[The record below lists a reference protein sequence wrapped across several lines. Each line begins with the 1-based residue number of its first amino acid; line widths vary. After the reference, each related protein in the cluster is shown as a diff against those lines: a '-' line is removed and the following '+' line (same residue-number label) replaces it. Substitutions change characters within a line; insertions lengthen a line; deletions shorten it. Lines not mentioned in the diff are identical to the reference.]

1 MKPAGVTKGELSLL
15 HAGRVRGRPELPQEG
30 TEEGTRQA
38 QCEARTSKARQ
49 RGVGGC
55 IFLTMTPPGAP
66 RSQTRKQANYDFFF
80 SQELGS
86 SL

>member
-1 MKPAGVTKGELSLL
+1 MKPARVTKGESSSL
-15 HAGRVRGRPELPQEG
+15 HAGTVSGRPELPQEG

-38 QCEARTSKARQ
+38 QCEARTRQ
-49 RGVGGC
+49 RGRRGS
-55 IFLTMTPPGAP
+55 FLTMTPTGAQ
-66 RSQTRKQANYDFFF
+66 RSQTGKQANYIFFF